1 MTGDRRRRI
10 LWVDDEL
17 DSMMVFTRLDLELAG
32 YDLDAVTSVEKLIEQ
47 LEAYSQSAVEP
58 DLVLLDVMMPI
69 TPAER
74 AQAEVKLGTKVL
86 SFANYKSVGLGLAE
100 LVIVSL
106 PRVPIVAYTN
116 LGEETETG
124 SLTLRA
130 LRALQNVKSV
140 LRKPVQLAVLQNT
153 IESAIE
159 EAG

>member
-1 MTGDRRRRI
+1 
-10 LWVDDEL
+10 
-17 DSMMVFTRLDLELAG
+17 MMVFTRLDLELAG